1 MLDFMRRHARNWLVK
16 VLLGII
22 IVVFIFYFGSLGERQ
37 KTQTLAVLDGKQI
50 SMADYYKE
58 YEQLINSYRRM
69 AGGTLTD
76 EILKKL
82 NLKKQA
88 MDSIVDRVIIMHE
101 AGKQHIQVTNE
112 EIRGIITSIPVFQ
125 RNGVF
130 DEELYRQ
137 ALRYENMKPEDF
149 EVMQKQSLIVMKF
162 KDLLQEGA
170 KVSDKELH
178 DYYIMTNERIN
189 VELVSL
195 NPDDYMSSVNPSAS
209 DLEKYLKDHGSEF
222 RVPEQ
227 VQVKYLAFTPSNYS
241 RSITISESDIRDY
254 YDRNKKKFAKRDGK
268 TPDISQV
275 RGEIVSELKHREG
288 MASASQEAKKA
299 HDSIYQNENF
309 DAYAAQAGLQINQTN
324 LFTSVNVPEIF
335 RSIPDVDKTIFG
347 LMKDEIS
354 SVLSTD
360 KGYYLLKLTARKS
373 PYVPS
378 LQEIRTEIQKRYTA
392 KESNTLCRKAA
403 DTLLEQL
410 KKGEPLSKGGNR
422 KIVVNETGFFQI
434 NNGIPNLGANREL
447 TDTLYS
453 LSGKKPYT
461 DKVFFVNGKYWIIK
475 FKDREKLDDTDF
487 ASKREAIRQQLLS
500 MKKSEIFHT
509 WLEGTKHAMIQD
521 GRLKLKRDVK
531 DL

>member
-1 MLDFMRRHARNWLVK
+1 MLEFMRRHARNWVVK

-22 IVVFIFYFGSLGERQ
+22 IVVFIFYFGSLGDRQ
-37 KTQTLAVLDGKQI
+37 KTQTLAVIGGKQI

-58 YEQLINSYRRM
+58 YEQLTNNYRRM
-69 AGGTLTD
+69 AGGALTD

-88 MDSIVDRVIIMHE
+88 MDSIVDRAVIMHE
-101 AGKQHIQVTNE
+101 AGRQHIQVTNE
-112 EIRGIITSIPVFQ
+112 EIRSIITSIPMFQ
-125 RNGVF
+125 HNGAF

-149 EVMQKQSLIVMKF
+149 EAMQKQSLTVMKF
-162 KDLLQEGA
+162 EDLLQEGA

-178 DYYIMTNERIN
+178 NYYAMTNERIN
-189 VELVSL
+189 VELISL
-195 NPDDYMSSVNPSAS
+195 NPDDYLSNVNPSVS

-227 VQVKYLAFTPSNYS
+227 VQVKYLSFAPSDYS
-241 RSITISESDIRDY
+241 SSITISESDIRDY
-254 YDRNKKKFAKRDGK
+254 YDRNKSKFTRGGGK
-268 TPDISQV
+268 APDISQV
-275 RGEIVSELKHREG
+275 RGEIVSELKYREG
-288 MASASQEAKKA
+288 MARASKEAKKA
-299 HDSIYQNENF
+299 HDTIYQNENF
-309 DAYAAQAGLQINQTN
+309 DAYAAQNGLRVKQTN
-324 LFTSVNVPEIF
+324 LFTAVNVPEIF

-347 LMKDEIS
+347 LMKDDIS

-373 PYVPS
+373 SYVPS
-378 LQEIRTEIQKRYTA
+378 LSEIRTEIQKRYIA

-403 DTLLEQL
+403 DTLVEQL

-422 KIVVNETGFFQI
+422 KIVVNETGFFPI
-434 NNGIPNLGANREL
+434 NNGIPNLGANREI

-453 LSGKKPYT
+453 LSAKKPYA
-461 DKVFFVNGKYWIIK
+461 DKVFFENGKYLIIK

-487 ASKREAIRQQLLS
+487 ASKREAIRKQLLS